1 MTEFRLLDEQRPPV
15 EKHGEHCL
23 LAAGAGSGKTRV
35 LVERYLRVLEG
46 GGWDP
51 ALPGRILAITF
62 TEKAAQEMRQRVL
75 DRLGEIAAAAATG
88 EKEAL
93 HHLLR
98 EMEAAPISTIHGFC
112 SRLLKEHA
120 VEAGLDPR
128 FSVPGELDLAALRVE
143 TLDEL
148 LAGEDPDLR
157 SLGARF
163 ELKTLASALDAF
175 RELRRSLGLPPADL
189 EGERAD
195 RLVAEQRLRI
205 RRLIGEELLARHAVW
220 ARALERFCDCT
231 GGEHPLPSSRKKLEE
246 ARALLATSAVDTI
259 DPALPGRLKD
269 ALKGLTNRGKAI
281 DDEQERMLKS
291 NLETLRGDLTKAVD
305 LAAAW
310 RASDPDEPA
319 AAASDALARACFR
332 LTGRYDARIREKMRA
347 RAWLDFEDLQL
358 EAVDLLRR
366 NEGVRR
372 RFHALYAHVL
382 VDEFQDTNRLQL
394 ELVRQLVPEGTPA
407 SERSLFLVGDARQSI
422 YAFRNADVAV
432 FRAEGERMSALG
444 QARTLEHNHRSHP
457 DLLAFFNAFF
467 PRADFPPM
475 LSPSERDGAPRVL
488 VQVNLQE
495 ATERMEPARLRAA
508 RALVATLV
516 AAREDG
522 LVVGRG
528 ETRRPVDWGD
538 MAILV
543 RGGASV
549 RPLGRALAEAGV
561 PYDADAGRE
570 YFIKQELLDL
580 EALVAA
586 LDDPYHPFT
595 LARGLRGDLIGVD
608 RADLLT
614 LLPPKWERRD
624 REGLLPDRD
633 RGELLA
639 RLERAAA
646 GELDLGEDGRRRVS
660 RFLAMRRR
668 FAGRL
673 RRLPLRELIP
683 ELIEAAEFDLRV
695 AADPRALK
703 VLRNLRQLAEFLG
716 EMESGRRLGLREFLS
731 GMDNLREHSPRYQ
744 EAWVPEE
751 GGSLLRILTIHGA
764 KGLEFP
770 LVALF
775 DLDRALGQGHGLGEM
790 AVLRGE
796 LNEGPTSLLGLKPKD
811 PGDPADKGEPDIVHA
826 WIKTEAERRE
836 AEENLRLLYVAMTR
850 AEDHLILAG
859 TMKRGDGD
867 PLETFM
873 EPSSDPGRSF
883 FDRLRSFL
891 AAGER
896 TSLCRVAMAGAGD
909 RLAGD
914 RMERATPQAPPVF
927 EAPDY
932 DRLLILPEAE
942 NDAPMELPV
951 TSLTLLGS
959 CPLRWL
965 LARRLGLG
973 GLFRVD
979 GEPWVPVERA
989 ELERG
994 GPGGATMGSALH
1006 AILERWDFRATF
1018 DEAFAAACPAGLD
1031 PALADAS
1038 RRLLGEFFAAK
1049 QPWLTRLAEAE
1060 EMRREEPFVFA
1071 LGDLLLHGQ
1080 TDLMFRWRGQWVLMD
1095 WKSDRVSGRER
1106 TERRVGHHRCQVVL
1120 YALAMEAAGR
1130 KPDQA
1135 LLVFLRS
1142 AEEGAFRQ
1150 VKLEPFDLEWAM
1162 NRAHRLAALARSL
1175 SRLEP
1180 DLRGRA
1186 LIESVPVFKDP
1197 PCQDCPFRDGPCPRD
1212 YRLSAHARNLR

>member
-1 MTEFRLLDEQRPPV
+1 MTEFHLLDEQRPPV
-15 EKHGEHCL
+15 EGHDEHCL

-35 LVERYLRVLEG
+35 LVERYLRVLAD

-51 ALPGRILAITF
+51 AQPGRILAITF
-62 TEKAAQEMRQRVL
+62 TEKAAQEMRVRVL
-75 DRLGEIAAAAATG
+75 DRLGDIAAAAEG
-88 EKEAL
+88 DEKERL

-128 FSVPGELDLAALRVE
+128 FSVPGELDLAALRTE
-143 TLDEL
+143 ALDEL
-148 LAGEDPDLR
+148 LAGEDPDLA
-157 SLGARF
+157 SLAAHFG
-163 ELKTLASALDAF
+163 LNTLSGALDDL
-175 RELRRSLGLPPADL
+175 RELRRSLGLDPSEL
-189 EGERAD
+189 EPGAAEA
-195 RLVAEQRLRI
+195 LVAEQRRRI
-205 RRLIGEELLARHAVW
+205 RELIGEELLSRRETW
-220 ARALERFCDCT
+220 ADAMEHFCDAT
-231 GGEHPLPSSRKKLEE
+231 GGMHPLPASQTKLEA
-246 ARALLATSAVDTI
+246 ARALLAVGGEEVDPDLPERLREALNRLTNKGKAIDADQERRLKANLESLRADLVQAAELSSAWAAA
-259 DPALPGRLKD
+259 DPALPE
-269 ALKGLTNRGKAI
+269 AAA
-281 DDEQERMLKS
+281 S
-291 NLETLRGDLTKAVD
+291 AA
-305 LAAAW
+305 LAAAC
-310 RASDPDEPA
+310 
-319 AAASDALARACFR
+319 LR

-372 RFHALYAHVL
+372 RFHGLYDHVL

-394 ELVRQLVPEGTPA
+394 ELVRQLVPEGTSA
-407 SERSLFLVGDARQSI
+407 AERSLFLVGDARQSI

-432 FRAEGERMSALG
+432 FRAEGERMKGSGHAH
-444 QARTLEHNHRSHP
+444 TLEYNHRSHP
-457 DLLAFFNAFF
+457 DLLAFHNAFF
-467 PRADFPPM
+467 PEKEFPPM
-475 LSPSERDGAPRVL
+475 RSPGERDERPRVL
-488 VQVNLQE
+488 VQVNPRE
-495 ATERMEPARLRAA
+495 AGEGMEAARLRAA
-508 RALVATLV
+508 RALVATL
-516 AAREDG
+516 ARARADG
-522 LVVGRG
+522 LVVGRDKDA
-528 ETRRPVDWGD
+528 RPVDWGD

-549 RPLGRALAEAGV
+549 RPLSRALTEAGV

-570 YFIKQELLDL
+570 YFLKQELRDL
-580 EALVAA
+580 EALAAA

-595 LARGLRGDLIGVD
+595 LARGLRGDLIGLD

-614 LLPPKWERRD
+614 LLPPRSERRRRD
-624 REGLLPDRD
+624 GLLPDRD
-633 RGELLA
+633 RGELLE
-639 RLERAAA
+639 RLERAVA
-646 GELDLGEDGRRRVS
+646 GELGLGEDGRRRVD
-660 RFLAMRRR
+660 RFLALRRR

-673 RRLPLRELIP
+673 RRLPLRELVP

-716 EMESGRRLGLREFLS
+716 EMESGRRLGLRDFIV
-731 GMDNLREHSPRYQ
+731 GMDNLREHSPRHQ

-775 DLDRALGQGHGLGEM
+775 DLDRELGRGHGVGEV

-796 LNEGPTSLLGLKPKD
+796 LSAGPTSLLGLRPKD
-811 PGDPADKGEPDIVHA
+811 PRDPEDKGRPDAAHA
-826 WIKTEAERRE
+826 WIKAEAARRE
-836 AEENLRLLYVAMTR
+836 AAENLRLLYVAMTR

-859 TMKRGDGD
+859 TVKRGDGG
-867 PLETFM
+867 PLESLLAPPFKAGT
-873 EPSSDPGRSF
+873 SF
-883 FDRLRSFL
+883 FERLREFL
-891 AAGER
+891 AEGEHGA
-896 TSLCRVAMAGAGD
+896 LCRVA
-909 RLAGD
+909 LAGED
-914 RMERATPQAPPVF
+914 DSLVGERMTRPAPAPVPAP

-932 DRLLILPEAE
+932 DRLLLPSARSEQ
-942 NDAPMELPV
+942 DAPMELPV

-965 LARRLGLG
+965 FARRLGLG
-973 GLFRVD
+973 GLFRAE
-979 GEPWVPVERA
+979 GEPWVPTERA
-989 ELERG
+989 ELERRG
-994 GPGGATMGSALH
+994 LGGATMGSALH
-1006 AILERWDFRATF
+1006 AVLERWDFRAPF
-1018 DEAFAAACPAGLD
+1018 DEAFAAACPAGMD
-1031 PALADAS
+1031 PDLVAES
-1038 RRLLGEFFAAK
+1038 RLLLARFFAAK

-1060 EMRREEPFVFA
+1060 EIRREEPFVYR

-1080 TDLMFRWRGQWVLMD
+1080 TDLLVRWRGQWVLMD

-1106 TERRVGHHRCQVVL
+1106 TERRVGHHRFQVVL

-1150 VKLEPFDLEWAM
+1150 VKLEPFDLEWAV
-1162 NRAHRLAALARSL
+1162 NRARRLASLARSL

-1180 DLRGRA
+1180 ERTGQA

-1212 YRLSAHARNLR
+1212 YRLRAHARNLR